1 MHRHQADCCIKYCPP
16 SLQLM
21 NEYTQSILGS
31 TLRSKCRDGTIEGR
45 AQEANG
51 VNNIGIAQAYYPD
64 SSHIGNP
71 VVLELLDSI
80 SQIYVALINNRIILH
95 HAIFSAS

>member
-1 MHRHQADCCIKYCPP
+1 
-16 SLQLM
+16 M

-31 TLRSKCRDGTIEGR
+31 TLRSKRRDGTIEGC
-45 AQEANG
+45 AQKANG

-64 SSHIGNP
+64 SSLIGHP

-80 SQIYVALINNRIILH
+80 SQIYVALTNDVTALPH
-95 HAIFSAS
+95 DDCLPT